1 MAKTV
6 IITYGEAS
14 YRYIGYELEGRTP
27 YEIKFCRNA
36 DALIDALKNS
46 RDVSGFI
53 INQALS
59 FMFPNYI
66 LNLALMNRSD
76 DTTQGHFFPKSTAYD
91 Y

>member
-14 YRYIGYELEGRTP
+14 YGYIGYELEGRTP